1 MILINTKQVV
11 ISLLLVILIG
21 GFVVIPE
28 VFAYGGGSPPE
39 TDSGIPAWIKHVA
52 GYWYDGKIPDETFLN
67 AIQWLV
73 NNEIIIVT
81 PTDSESGG
89 GEVPDWVK
97 NTAGWWAND
106 EIDDDTF
113 VNAITYLI
121 QQGLIQV

>member
-52 GYWYDGKIPDETFLN
+52 GYWYDGKIPDETFLS

-73 NNEIIIVT
+73 NNEIIVVT

-97 NTAGWWAND
+97 NTAGWWAD
-106 EIDDDTF
+106 DTIDDDTF

>member
-52 GYWYDGKIPDETFLN
+52 GYWYDGKIPDETFLS

-97 NTAGWWAND
+97 NTAGWWAD
-106 EIDDDTF
+106 DTIDDDTF

>member
-1 MILINTKQVV
+1 MILINTKQAV

-52 GYWYDGKIPDETFLN
+52 GYWYDGKIPDETFLS

>member
-1 MILINTKQVV
+1 M
-11 ISLLLVILIG
+11 VILIG

-28 VFAYGGGSPPE
+28 VFAYSSGGSPPE
-39 TDSGIPAWIKHVA
+39 TDGGIPAWIKYVA
-52 GYWYDGKIPDETFLN
+52 GYWYDGKIPDETFLS

-97 NTAGWWAND
+97 NTAGWWAD
-106 EIDDDTF
+106 DTIDDDTF

>member
-1 MILINTKQVV
+1 MILINTKRVV

-28 VFAYGGGSPPE
+28 VFAYSGGSPPE
-39 TDSGIPAWIKHVA
+39 TDGGIPAWIKYVA
-52 GYWYDGKIPDETFLN
+52 GYWYDGKIPDETFLS

>member
-1 MILINTKQVV
+1 MNILFFTI
-11 ISLLLVILIG
+11 ILVFLIG

-28 VFAYGGGSPPE
+28 VFAYGSGGGGSTPE
-39 TDSGIPAWIKHVA
+39 TDGGIPVWIKHVA
-52 GYWYDGKIPDETFLN
+52 GFWYDEKIPDKTFLSS
-67 AIQWLV
+67 IQWLV

-97 NTAGWWAND
+97 STAGWWAD
-106 EIDDDTF
+106 DTIDDDTF
-113 VNAITYLI
+113 INAITYLI

>member
-1 MILINTKQVV
+1 M
-11 ISLLLVILIG
+11 VILIG

-39 TDSGIPAWIKHVA
+39 TDGGIPAWIKHVA
-52 GYWYDGKIPDETFLN
+52 GYWYDGKIPDETFLS

>member
-52 GYWYDGKIPDETFLN
+52 GYWYDGKIPDETFLS

-97 NTAGWWAND
+97 NTAGWWAD
-106 EIDDDTF
+106 DTIDDDTF
-113 VNAITYLI
+113 INAITYLI